1 MADLLSLVKQAA
13 VEAVKASN
21 PVALM
26 TGTVTNHNPLE
37 VRVDQRFTLPADFL
51 ILPHSM
57 MHKEIAVDGVK
68 YVITEG
74 VQTGDN
80 VLLLRVQGGQK
91 YILLDRW

>member
-21 PVALM
+21 PVALL
-26 TGTVTNHNPLE
+26 TGTVTNENPLE

-51 ILPHSM
+51 IVPHSLRRQ
-57 MHKEIAVDGVK
+57 ELSIGGAS
-68 YVITEG
+68 YVISEG
-74 VQTGDN
+74 VQGGDN

>member
-26 TGTVTNHNPLE
+26 TGTVTNINPLE
-37 VRVDQRFTLPADFL
+37 VNVDQRFTLPADFL
-51 ILPHSM
+51 ILPHAM
-57 MHKEIAVDGVK
+57 RRKELNIGGVSYVISDGV
-68 YVITEG
+68 
-74 VQTGDN
+74 QAGDN